1 MFNKIFPKIHAEGYK
16 FLVIAGIITIIFY
29 IFSNFLALIGLLL
42 TVWVYYFFR
51 DPERVIIN
59 DDNYLVSPADG
70 EVIKV
75 EEVNGPKELG
85 LENKNFKKISIF
97 MNVFDCHVNRIPCSG
112 KIEEILY
119 KPGKFLNASLDKASE
134 DNERNYYKIKDQHG
148 NDIIVVQI
156 AGLVA
161 RRIVCESNKDQDLKQ
176 GDRIGMIR
184 FGSRADVYYENYEP
198 LVKIGQTAIA
208 GETLLAKKIMEPQ
221 KKNFKIV
228 SDKKNARVILPNMLT
243 LIGVCIGLTSIRF
256 ALDGRFEFAII
267 AIIFAAL
274 IDGLDG
280 RIARLIKGTSKVGKE
295 LDSLTDMI
303 SFGVAPAFIMYF
315 WKLNTLGRFGW
326 LLCLVYVICVALRL
340 ARFNVNSN
348 QESSWRDNFFEGVPS
363 PAGAILVL
371 TPLIFSLSGFDMIQL
386 NYDLIVPTFFVVIS
400 FLLISKFP
408 SYSFK
413 KIVIPR
419 RTTIFL
425 LFGIVLFFGL
435 LLIYTFNVITIS
447 AIIYLL
453 LLPISFFHYQKIKKH
468 HENDRIQDD
477 DDLED
482 VL

>member
-1 MFNKIFPKIHAEGYK
+1 
-16 FLVIAGIITIIFY
+16 
-29 IFSNFLALIGLLL
+29 
-42 TVWVYYFFR
+42 
-51 DPERVIIN
+51 
-59 DDNYLVSPADG
+59 
-70 EVIKV
+70 
-75 EEVNGPKELG
+75 
-85 LENKNFKKISIF
+85 
-97 MNVFDCHVNRIPCSG
+97 
-112 KIEEILY
+112 
-119 KPGKFLNASLDKASE
+119 
-134 DNERNYYKIKDQHG
+134 
-148 NDIIVVQI
+148 
-156 AGLVA
+156 
-161 RRIVCESNKDQDLKQ
+161 
-176 GDRIGMIR
+176 
-184 FGSRADVYYENYEP
+184 
-198 LVKIGQTAIA
+198 
-208 GETLLAKKIMEPQ
+208 MEP
-221 KKNFKIV
+221 KKNNFKIV
-228 SDKKNARVILPNMLT
+228 TDKKSARVILPNMLT

-256 ALDGRFEFAII
+256 ALDEKFEFAII

-340 ARFNVNSN
+340 ARFNINSSH
-348 QESSWRDNFFEGVPS
+348 QPSWKDNFFEGVPS

-371 TPLIFSLSGFDMIQL
+371 TPLIVSLSGLDLFQFDHTM
-386 NYDLIVPTFFVVIS
+386 IVPIFFIITS

-435 LLIYTFNVITIS
+435 LLIYTFDVIAIS
-447 AIIYLL
+447 VGIYLL
-453 LLPISFFHYQKIKKH
+453 LLPISFIHFQKIKKQ
-468 HENDRIQDD
+468 HENDKIQDD

-482 VL
+482 IL